1 MYICY
6 HASIIIIK
14 FIAKAQQHQHMHI
27 IIPIYSKRL
36 NGFYFTQ
43 TNKIFQYLNFFYKMK
58 IYHYLNVST
67 LYTPMKIYIYLKFE
81 KKTNEAIN
89 K

>member
-1 MYICY
+1 MLSCINNYYQIHCKSPTTST
-6 HASIIIIK
+6 HAHNNSHLFQEIK
-14 FIAKAQQHQHMHI
+14 WFLFH
-27 IIPIYSKRL
+27 
-36 NGFYFTQ
+36 
-43 TNKIFQYLNFFYKMK
+43 TNKQNISIFEFFYKMK